1 MLTNDSNELKE
12 PNKMRQEIDDT
23 TQIKYYGGH
32 EFDGIKELDNP
43 MPPWL
48 KYLFYVTIIIAA
60 TYLIRLT
67 VFKDET
73 IVQRK
78 EYNKE
83 MAIARAK
90 TAKAEKEEASKE
102 AAKPMTQE
110 QILAAGKVTF
120 DKICYVCHGK
130 FGEGL
135 VGPNFTDE
143 YWIHGNKPEDLK
155 KAKEFFSKISSIPDI
170 RNTWFQLAVCIKEN
184 SKLIGDIGIH
194 YLNDDAQVEI
204 EYTIAP
210 IFQRNGYST
219 EALIAVI
226 QYLFYKVGKHR
237 IIASVDP
244 RN

>member
-12 PNKMRQEIDDT
+12 SKEVSQEKDDA

-48 KYLFYVTIIIAA
+48 KYLFYVTIVVSA

-78 EYNKE
+78 EYNNE

-90 TAKAEKEEASKE
+90 TEKAEKEEANT
-102 AAKPMTQE
+102 AKPMTKE

-155 KAKEFFSKISSIPDI
+155 KVIVDGVIDKGMLSYKS
-170 RNTWFQLAVCIKEN
+170 QLSNKQIDQVIAYILSLQGTNPPNPKAPQGIKMPKN
-184 SKLIGDIGIH
+184 
-194 YLNDDAQVEI
+194 
-204 EYTIAP
+204 
-210 IFQRNGYST
+210 
-219 EALIAVI
+219 
-226 QYLFYKVGKHR
+226 
-237 IIASVDP
+237 
-244 RN
+244 